1 MDRSEANGRQ
11 KLSPHFAISAIVL
24 GLLLG
29 AAAIWGANKQA
40 LGLFHDDGIYAVVAK
55 AIYQGDGYRIISL
68 PSAPPQTKYPFLYS
82 YVLSWLWTINPVFPA
97 NILLL
102 KTFNIGILVA
112 IFFVAIAFYRRVFP
126 AATIGA
132 LLFGVLVCTNPIIF
146 TYTDYVVSDLL
157 FVLLALAGLYLARTN
172 SHAGKNSADG
182 RARWTGLSYSPRGG
196 ALGVRWGGTSGSQ
209 PRLARR
215 DLLCRRGF
223 AARGAVVFM
232 GVVQSKSGGEFSSW
246 LIITPTI
253 LLPVSMVE

>member
-11 KLSPHFAISAIVL
+11 KLSPRFAIAAIVL

-55 AIYQGDGYRIISL
+55 AISQGDGYRIISL

-82 YVLSWLWTINPVFPA
+82 YLLSWLWSLNPAFPR

-102 KTFNIGILVA
+102 KAFNIGVLVA

-157 FVLLALAGLYLARTN
+157 FVLLALAGLYLARAEFYT
-172 SHAGKNSADG
+172 GKNSADG
-182 RARWTGLSYSPRGG
+182 GARWTGLSYSPRGR
-196 ALGVRWGGTSGSQ
+196 ATGVRWRWYKRFSAAVGAVRFTLPAWFRCSW
-209 PRLARR
+209 
-215 DLLCRRGF
+215 RRGF
-223 AARGAVVFM
+223 CGCRSIEIRRRVL
-232 GVVQSKSGGEFSSW
+232 SW

-253 LLPVSMVE
+253 LLPVNMVE